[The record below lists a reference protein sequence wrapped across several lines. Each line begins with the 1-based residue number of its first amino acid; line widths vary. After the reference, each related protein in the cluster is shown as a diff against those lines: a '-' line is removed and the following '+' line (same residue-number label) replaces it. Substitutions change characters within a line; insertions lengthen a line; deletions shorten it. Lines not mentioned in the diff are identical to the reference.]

1 MKQTAFRYT
10 PMLLAI
16 AVFLGSLGYSL
27 TATRNGHQ
35 TLEQISDERIFWSA
49 AQAEIESLRFLNALE
64 RFGRADPEIAPRDV
78 SERFEI
84 LWSRLALFQEGQ
96 IGARL
101 SNFPQVTQKIQKLLV
116 VLTAQERAVMALS
129 SDDPAG
135 AMEIAAAFQPC
146 TQALRQISIAVAS
159 DEEQRFSSLRNE
171 LGDQHWHILAFTLGL
186 LITGGLLVY
195 LLDRERRITASL
207 AARNARLAQEATQS
221 NQAKS
226 NFLAMM
232 SHELR
237 TPMNGVLGMI
247 YLLLGSGLDPKQR
260 DYAERANRAGTAL
273 IRIINDILD
282 LTQMEMGRLTIESET
297 FRLRDVTRCV
307 TDLFG
312 SVDREKGVTIRTTL
326 DEDIPAQLRGDSKRL
341 QQILFN
347 LVGNA
352 LKFTPSGKIGV
363 EVKRVGDGHVEAGGT
378 GAGRSGKKSPDL
390 RLRIEV
396 TDTGIGIEKN
406 KQKQLFEDFSQ
417 LHSVYTRQNQGAGLG
432 LAISKRLVVLMGGEI
447 GVISDVGKGST
458 FWFELPF
465 DVPIDAKA
473 VSVQASAEAGR
484 TDPSRQNTVP
494 QDSAGAA
501 FKSHRGHILV
511 VEELATD
518 REILKVYLERS
529 EYEVSFAETIA
540 EGISSADQE
549 RYDAVL
555 VNLPSKTVR
564 RLIDRDQDDLAP
576 LGNPDIPIIGMLDS
590 SDQELLAACASSGL
604 SACLAKPLNPQI
616 LARTV
621 TNCIVPR

>member
-1 MKQTAFRYT
+1 MKRAAFRYT

-35 TLEQISDERIFWSA
+35 TLDQISDERIFWSA
-49 AQAEIESLRFLNALE
+49 AQAEIESLRFLNVLE
-64 RFGRADPEIAPRDV
+64 RFGRADPEITPQNV
-78 SERFEI
+78 TERYEI

-101 SNFPQVTQKIQKLLV
+101 SNFPRVTQKIQKLIS
-116 VLTAQERAVMALS
+116 VLKAQERAVMALGS
-129 SDDPAG
+129 GNQAN

-159 DEEQRFSSLRNE
+159 DEELRLSNLRNE
-171 LGDQHWHILAFTLGL
+171 LREQHWHILAFTLGL
-186 LITGGLLVY
+186 LITGSLLVY

-207 AARNARLAQEATQS
+207 AARNARLAHEATQS

-247 YLLLGSGLDPKQR
+247 NLLLGSGLDPKQR

-282 LTQMEMGRLTIESET
+282 LTQMEMGRLSITPEA
-297 FRLRDVTRCV
+297 FRLRDVARCV
-307 TDLFG
+307 TDLFASAG
-312 SVDREKGVTIRTTL
+312 SDKGIPIGTKIA
-326 DEDIPAQLRGDSKRL
+326 EEIPAHLQGDSKRL

-352 LKFTPSGKIGV
+352 LKFTPSGEIRIDIR
-363 EVKRVGDGHVEAGGT
+363 RVQSKG
-378 GAGRSGKKSPDL
+378 SGL
-390 RLRIEV
+390 RLRFEV
-396 TDTGIGIEKN
+396 TDTGIGIPKN

-417 LHSVYTRQNQGAGLG
+417 LHSVYTRQNQGTGLG
-432 LAISKRLVVLMGGEI
+432 LAISKRLVTLMGGEI
-447 GVISDVGKGST
+447 GVISDSGKGSS

-465 DVPIDAKA
+465 EVPVDAKTIA
-473 VSVQASAEAGR
+473 DQGSGGVEPKEPNSQNAGPR
-484 TDPSRQNTVP
+484 
-494 QDSAGAA
+494 A
-501 FKSHRGHILV
+501 FPETTAKPHRGHILI

-529 EYEVSFAETIA
+529 EFEVSFAETIA
-540 EGISSADQE
+540 DGISSANHE

-564 RLIDRDQDDLAP
+564 RLIARDQDDMAP
-576 LGNPDIPIIGMLDS
+576 LGNADIPIIGMLDS
-590 SDQELLAACASSGL
+590 ADQELLTACVSSGL
-604 SACLAKPLNPQI
+604 SACLAKPLNPQT

-621 TNCIVPR
+621 TGCVVQR